1 MNVQVDT
8 VNPNVPADA
17 AGACPII
24 QVMVTK
30 IYVFD
35 ANMQQRL
42 LSEHDLKS
50 TIKLQE
56 WAKLT
61 CHTLY

>member
-8 VNPNVPADA
+8 VDPNAPADA

-24 QVMVTK
+24 QVTVTK
-30 IYVFD
+30 TYVFD
-35 ANMQQRL
+35 ANMQKRL

-50 TIKLQE
+50 KIK
-56 WAKLT
+56 
-61 CHTLY
+61 